1 MKKILKFM
9 LAVLMVVSLAACS
22 GSATNEQKEVVEN
35 FFTYVA
41 KCQFDELKNIAT
53 DDVIDSLG
61 LETMEA
67 QLSRYNDPDTYGEV
81 FVKETESFKKAVFE
95 DLFQDVKIGDVE
107 EKDGKATV
115 KITGKYLDYSSINFD
130 TSLMNTLAEDY
141 IKENR
146 DELLKVYQ
154 EEGLTAYQI
163 KIYDDVAPL
172 YYNEMK
178 KALKEAKTTDL
189 TGTFTLEE
197 KDDQWIITAID
208 N

>member
-9 LAVLMVVSLAACS
+9 LAILMVVSLAACS